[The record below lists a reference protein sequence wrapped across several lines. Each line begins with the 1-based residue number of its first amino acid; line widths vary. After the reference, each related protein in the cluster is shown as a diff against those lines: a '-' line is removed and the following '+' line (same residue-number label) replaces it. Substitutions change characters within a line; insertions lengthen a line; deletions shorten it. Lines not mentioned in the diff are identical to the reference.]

1 MATPP
6 AVIFGPSTH
15 ADRWWA
21 LLPSTTALH
30 AQNVSDLLLA
40 IERVMEH
47 DEPGR
52 PFAMLL
58 DLYGRR
64 EPGRRDEGPV
74 GGSAVERLTAR
85 RLPPRP
91 ASP

>member
-6 AVIFGPSTH
+6 AVIFGPSSR

-30 AQNVSDLLLA
+30 APTVSDLLTA
-40 IERVMEH
+40 IERVMAH

-58 DLYGRR
+58 DLYGTR
-64 EPGRRDEGPV
+64 EPGTQDGSPV
-74 GGSAVERLTAR
+74 GDSAVERLTAR

-91 ASP
+91 AAP